1 MRSQIIEDP
10 NDYFKQRDVNEWMQ
24 GVATALT
31 KAAARGADELMQ
43 VKRHLCQTELFYLGF
58 FVLGIKKMYS
68 EIVTDYETGE
78 QVEVYH
84 PWIFNRC
91 KEVESEPDFR
101 IDIWAREHFKST
113 IITLLKSVQDILNNP
128 EIAICIFSYNSTIAK
143 KFVKQIRNALETNE
157 LRELFPDIIP
167 DNTSLGKYTYL
178 DENGKKQTRK
188 FSWSDDNFS
197 VIRKTGRKEPTV
209 SGYGLVNSQ
218 PTGMHFDLLVYD
230 DVVTPDSVR
239 TQQQNEYTTE
249 QWKMSLNTGAGEAV
263 RMRVIGTRY
272 DKRDTYFHIINPGYA
287 TTGKM
292 GGSRFKMR
300 VKPCMLPDGT
310 PVLYTKKYLEMKQMI
325 MHGFVW
331 ATQMMC
337 NPQESSTFRFMP
349 EWIEERCKQDEIL
362 KNRDSYNFYI
372 FVDPANTQNKSSDYT
387 SMVVVATGE
396 DRRYY
401 VVDGLRDKIQ
411 LSERSSKLF
420 TFVQRWTNSKRKPLV
435 FYEQSGLSTD
445 IVTIQRD
452 MAENHF
458 HFDIK
463 AVTTKP
469 RLSIDSRMSGVSLK
483 AQRIQALEPLFR
495 RGDIVLAECVEQVTF
510 DGRLENVISKFIDD
524 EYLNYPFTD
533 HDDFLDALSRIAD
546 LESGPLI
553 IFPNPRKS
561 NLLDMEYRRKGK
573 SSMDIYAIKK
583 DRYVPY

>member
-1 MRSQIIEDP
+1 MLRKIIEDP
-10 NDYFKQRDVNEWMQ
+10 NDYFRQEDVNDWLK
-24 GVATALT
+24 GVASALT
-31 KAAARGADELMQ
+31 KAAAHGPDELIK
-43 VKRHLCQTELFYLGF
+43 VKRHLCQTELYYLGF

-68 EIVTDYETGE
+68 EVVTDFETGE

-91 KEVESEPDFR
+91 KEVEAEPDFR

-143 KFVKQIRNALETNE
+143 KFVKQIRTALETNE

-167 DNTSLGKYTYL
+167 DNTALGKYTYM
-178 DENGKKQTRK
+178 DDNGKKQTRK

-218 PTGMHFDLLVYD
+218 PTGMHFDVLVYD

-239 TQQQNEYTTE
+239 TQQQNDYTTE
-249 QWKMSLNTGAGEAV
+249 QWKMSLNTGSGESV

-272 DKRDTYFHIINPGYA
+272 DKRDTYFHILNPGYA

-300 VKPCMLPDGT
+300 IKPCMLHDGT
-310 PVLYTKKYLEMKQMI
+310 PVLYTRKYLEMKQMI

-331 ATQMMC
+331 ASQMMC
-337 NPQESSTFRFMP
+337 DPQEASAFRFMP
-349 EWIEERCKQDEIL
+349 EWIEERCKQEDVL
-362 KNRDSYNFYI
+362 KDRDRYNFYI
-372 FVDPANTQNKSSDYT
+372 FVDPANTKNKKSDYT

-401 VVDGLRDKIQ
+401 VVDALRDKLQ
-411 LSERSSKLF
+411 LSERSSRLF
-420 TFVQRWTNSKRKPLV
+420 GLVQKWTNSKRKPVV
-435 FYEQSGLSTD
+435 FYEESGLSTD
-445 IVTIQRD
+445 TVTIQRD
-452 MAENHF
+452 MGENHF
-458 HFDIK
+458 HFEIK
-463 AVTTKP
+463 PVTTKP
-469 RLSIDSRMSGVSLK
+469 RISIYARISGVPLK
-483 AQRIQALEPLFR
+483 EQRIQALEPFFR
-495 RGDIVLAECVEQVTF
+495 RGDIVLAECVEQVTY

-524 EYLNYPFTD
+524 EYLNYPFVE

-553 IFPNPRKS
+553 LFPSARKS
-561 NLLDMEYRRKGK
+561 RSKEMEYRKWGK
-573 SSMDIYAIKK
+573 SSMDVYAINK
-583 DRYVPY
+583 DRYIPY